1 MWHLPRRIAGHLVD
15 RTDCH
20 EVLRQSQT
28 WHAEKS
34 LEDYFIDMR
43 CKLALLPADPE
54 ERVSRLRAATPVAL
68 CQYAIGFYQ
77 RHRRNGDAEDLR
89 WFLTCADILGDTQE
103 HEGIQKGA
111 WLYDIPSPYRSKRP
125 WVSAMAQGEALS
137 VLVRACLVAENP
149 SRYEEAAQ
157 LAVQPFFHALEE
169 GGVTS
174 RDDSGRV
181 YLEEYPSD
189 PPSHVLNG
197 WIFALVGLR
206 EYADAFG
213 DKKADSLATEAL
225 ASLVAALPEYDTGYW
240 SRYDLFDGFRISFLA
255 SRFYHLLHI
264 AQLRAMCQATEEEV
278 FDQVADRWADYF
290 TSRACKL
297 RCAAHRLCFKTY
309 CILAGW

>member
-15 RTDCH
+15 RTDRE
-20 EVLRQSQT
+20 EVLRESQT
-28 WHAEKS
+28 WRAERS

-43 CKLALLPADPE
+43 SKLASLSADPE
-54 ERVSRLRAATPVAL
+54 EQLLKLRAAIPVAL

-77 RHRRNGDAEDLR
+77 RHRRNGDAEDLH
-89 WFLTCADILGDTQE
+89 WFLTCADILEDTQQ
-103 HEGIQKGA
+103 HDGIQKGA
-111 WLYDIPSPYRSKRP
+111 WLHDIPSPYRSKRP
-125 WVSAMAQGEALS
+125 WVCAMAQGEALS
-137 VLVRACLVAENP
+137 VLVRACIVAENP

-206 EYADAFG
+206 EYADAFS
-213 DKKADSLATEAL
+213 DKRADSLATEAL

-240 SRYDLFDGFRISFLA
+240 SRYDLFPRFPMAFLA
-255 SRFYHLLHI
+255 SRFYHRLHI
-264 AQLRAMCQATEEEV
+264 AQFRAMFAMTRKGA
-278 FDQVADRWADYF
+278 FRDFADRWESYMA
-290 TSRACKL
+290 SRSCRFRYAH
-297 RCAAHRLCFKTY
+297 HRLRFKIRCFLT
-309 CILAGW
+309 GW